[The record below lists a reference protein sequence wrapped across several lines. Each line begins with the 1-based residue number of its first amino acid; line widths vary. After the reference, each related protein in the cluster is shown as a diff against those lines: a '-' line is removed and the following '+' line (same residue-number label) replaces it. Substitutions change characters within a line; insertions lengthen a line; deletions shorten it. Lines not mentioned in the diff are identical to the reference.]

1 MKATPD
7 EHETR
12 WQLLRRERFARDAAV
27 FVPRRLI
34 ADDGSVDLSGFM
46 AEVNAIV
53 ATRGMV
59 LADGQVIATP
69 FSDRIGYEL
78 FGDDS
83 VFDTPPARPWGAAQ
97 RAFFGLADPH
107 QMAEEPDGYL
117 WWHVMAYVV
126 EPFLAD
132 GELIVGL
139 VHGSADRSPFTC
151 ECHDSTVVYTTRA
164 RLVCM
169 SCGYTHLVLPAPLE
183 FPPRDALTADD
194 WIDLFGPEGS
204 RRHEVVDLALV
215 DFRDVEN
222 AAAIWQTDRWEY
234 AVRDFVFFARTPPD
248 ELAEAIKGTELDSSL
263 LAEVGFQPVP
273 LPPIPAWQL
282 DEGSIDVDLVGNA
295 GDAFATGFAA
305 YVAAYTRPGHL
316 TTAILELF
324 RTIELLVRARLE
336 QLEPGTL
343 GARPNNP
350 TVLER
355 LAGHGAPINA
365 DDEEM
370 IAALRRLRNKLQH
383 SEARFNH
390 RFGLGLCRRSII
402 FIDAFASSQLGLR
415 TRDALAV
422 EDWQALLEIP
432 EIAASARRQ
441 TAEALEQHRHRD
453 GAEIAT
459 CPRCGEEA
467 LLRPDPSSGAA
478 CVHCGHIPVIHDG
491 G

>member
-7 EHETR
+7 ELKARSER
-12 WQLLRRERFARDAAV
+12 LRQERFVRDAAV

-34 ADDGSVDLSGFM
+34 ADDGSVDLTEVM

-53 ATRGMV
+53 ASRGMV
-59 LADGQVIATP
+59 LADGQVITTP
-69 FSDRIGYEL
+69 FSDRIGYQL

-83 VFDTPPARPWGAAQ
+83 VFDAPPARPWGAAQ
-97 RAFFGLADPH
+97 RAFFDLADPH
-107 QMAEEPDGYL
+107 QLAEEPDGYL

-139 VHGSADRSPFTC
+139 VHGSADGWSFAC
-151 ECHDSTVVYTTRA
+151 ECHDSAVVYTTRA

-183 FPPRDALTADD
+183 FGPRDVLSADD
-194 WIDLFGPEGS
+194 WIDLFGPEGA
-204 RRHEVVDLALV
+204 RRHEVVDLPLV
-215 DFRDVEN
+215 DVREVEN
-222 AAAIWQTDRWEY
+222 AAAIWKTDRWEE
-234 AVRDFVFFARTPPD
+234 ARKEFVFFARTPPD
-248 ELAEAIKGTELDSSL
+248 ELTEAAKRMGLDPTL
-263 LAEVGFQPVP
+263 LAEAGFEPIP
-273 LPPIPAWQL
+273 LPPTPAWQL
-282 DEGSIDVDLVGNA
+282 NEGSIDVDLVGNA
-295 GDAFATGFAA
+295 GDACGTGVAA
-305 YVAAYTRPGHL
+305 YVAAHTQPGQL

-324 RTIELLVRARLE
+324 RTIDLLFRARLE
-336 QLEPGTL
+336 QLEPGAL
-343 GARPNNP
+343 GGRPNNP
-350 TVLER
+350 TVLKR
-355 LAGHGAPINA
+355 LAGHGVSMDPG
-365 DDEEM
+365 DEEM

-390 RFGLGLCRRSII
+390 RFGLGLCRRAII

-415 TRDALAV
+415 TRDVLRV
-422 EDWQALLEIP
+422 EDWQALLGIP
-432 EIAASARRQ
+432 EIAALARRE

-453 GAEIAT
+453 EAEIAT

-478 CVHCGHIPVIHDG
+478 CVHCGHIPVIP
-491 G
+491 

>member
-183 FPPRDALTADD
+183 FPPRVALTADD
-194 WIDLFGPEGS
+194 WIAPRTPRRSGRPIAGSTRCEISSSSLGRRPTNWLRRSRAPNSTVPCWPKSASNQSPS
-204 RRHEVVDLALV
+204 RRSLPG
-215 DFRDVEN
+215 N
-222 AAAIWQTDRWEY
+222 STKDRSTSTSSATLE
-234 AVRDFVFFARTPPD
+234 TPSPPD
-248 ELAEAIKGTELDSSL
+248 SRPTS
-263 LAEVGFQPVP
+263 
-273 LPPIPAWQL
+273 PPIRGPA
-282 DEGSIDVDLVGNA
+282 
-295 GDAFATGFAA
+295 T
-305 YVAAYTRPGHL
+305 
-316 TTAILELF
+316 
-324 RTIELLVRARLE
+324 
-336 QLEPGTL
+336 
-343 GARPNNP
+343 
-350 TVLER
+350 
-355 LAGHGAPINA
+355 
-365 DDEEM
+365 
-370 IAALRRLRNKLQH
+370 
-383 SEARFNH
+383 
-390 RFGLGLCRRSII
+390 
-402 FIDAFASSQLGLR
+402 
-415 TRDALAV
+415 
-422 EDWQALLEIP
+422 
-432 EIAASARRQ
+432 
-441 TAEALEQHRHRD
+441 
-453 GAEIAT
+453 
-459 CPRCGEEA
+459 
-467 LLRPDPSSGAA
+467 
-478 CVHCGHIPVIHDG
+478 
-491 G
+491 